1 LILSATLFDYS
12 PLLILYWLG
21 EFGLEY
27 AIGGREMTEK
37 TTPREKV
44 AIVTLGCEKNLV
56 DSDMMAH
63 LIDEKGYELVDNP
76 DDATVVIVNTC
87 GFIDAAKEES
97 VNKILDMAELKESG
111 KLKSLVVA
119 GCLTQR
125 YKEDLLH
132 EIPEV
137 DGIVGTGD
145 FMSIINVIEDTLIG
159 KRTSLIGNPV
169 FNYEQVVKRKV
180 KEGTYTTYTKI
191 AEGCDNNCTF
201 CSIPLMRG
209 KFRSRSIES
218 IVEEATYLATK
229 GIVEISLI
237 AQDSTNYGMDLYG
250 KLMLPELLNRL
261 SEVDGIEWVRLHYA
275 YPGFFT
281 DELIETFAKN
291 PKVCKYIDMPLQ
303 HSEDAIL
310 KRMRRPG
317 RQTDIRK
324 LVAKI
329 RAEVPD
335 VALRTSL
342 IVGFPGETE
351 EDFLKLCDFV
361 KDIKFDRL
369 GVFTYS
375 NEDDTPATRLPDQID
390 EDVKEKRANILMEIQ
405 REIAN
410 EKNGQYVGKVLD
422 VLVERY
428 EGRNN
433 IYVGRTQYDAP
444 EIDGEVFISN
454 YQGELGKIV
463 KVRITHSYDY
473 DLAGEVI

>member
-1 LILSATLFDYS
+1 
-12 PLLILYWLG
+12 
-21 EFGLEY
+21 
-27 AIGGREMTEK
+27 MTEK
-37 TTPREKV
+37 TTSRERV

-56 DSDMMAH
+56 DSEMMAH
-63 LIDEKGYELVDNP
+63 LIDEKGYELVDDP
-76 DDATVVIVNTC
+76 AEATVVIVNTC

-125 YKEDLLH
+125 YKEDILQ

-145 FMSIINVIEDTLIG
+145 FMSITNIIEESLSG
-159 KRTSLIGNPV
+159 KKPIYVGNPV
-169 FNYEQVVKRKV
+169 FTYEEVVKRKV
-180 KEGTYTTYTKI
+180 KAGTYTAYLKI
-191 AEGCDNNCTF
+191 AEGCDNACTF

-209 KFRSRSIES
+209 AFRSRTIES
-218 IVEEATYLATK
+218 ILEEARYLVSQ

-237 AQDSTNYGMDLYG
+237 AQDSTNYGTDIYDG
-250 KLMLPELLNRL
+250 KHMLATLLNRL
-261 SEVDGIEWVRLHYA
+261 SEIEGLQWIRLHYA

-281 DELIETFAKN
+281 DELIEVFATN

-317 RQTDIRK
+317 RQRDIRE
-324 LVAKI
+324 LIAKI
-329 RAEVPD
+329 RGQVPD
-335 VALRTSL
+335 VAIRTSL

-351 EDFLKLCDFV
+351 TDFANLCAFI
-361 KDIKFDRL
+361 KEIKFDRL

-375 NEDDTPATRLPDQID
+375 NEDDTPAMRLPDQID
-390 EDVKEKRANILMEIQ
+390 EETKEKRANILMEIQ
-405 REIAN
+405 REIASERN
-410 EKNGQYVGKVLD
+410 SRFVGQIIPVLI
-422 VLVERY
+422 ERY
-428 EGRNN
+428 EGRND

-444 EIDGEVFISN
+444 EIDGEVFVAG
-454 YQGELGKIV
+454 YKGKLGKIV
-463 KVRITHSYDY
+463 NVRITHSYEY

>member
-1 LILSATLFDYS
+1 
-12 PLLILYWLG
+12 
-21 EFGLEY
+21 
-27 AIGGREMTEK
+27 MTEK
-37 TTPREKV
+37 VGTREKV

-76 DDATVVIVNTC
+76 EEATVVIVNTC

-97 VNKILDMAELKESG
+97 VNKILEMGELKESG

-125 YKEDLLH
+125 YKEDILN

-145 FMSIINVIEDTLIG
+145 FMSITGIIEESLEG
-159 KRTSLIGNPV
+159 KRPIFVGNPI
-169 FNYEQVVKRKV
+169 FTYEDVVKRKV
-180 KEGTYTTYTKI
+180 KQGTYSAYIKI
-191 AEGCDNNCTF
+191 AEGCDNACTF

-209 KFRSRSIES
+209 GFRSRTIES
-218 IVEEATYLATK
+218 ILEEARHLAAQ
-229 GIVEISLI
+229 GVVEVSLI
-237 AQDSTNYGMDLYG
+237 AQDSTNYGTDIYDG

-261 SEVDGIEWVRLHYA
+261 AEVEGIEWIRLHYA

-281 DELIETFAKN
+281 DELIHTFATN
-291 PKVCKYIDMPLQ
+291 PKVCKYVDMPLQ
-303 HSEDAIL
+303 HSEDHIL

-317 RQTDIRK
+317 RQTDIRA

-329 RAEVPD
+329 RAQVPD

-351 EDFLKLCDFV
+351 EDFERLSEFV
-361 KDIKFDRL
+361 KDIRFDRL

-375 NEDDTPATRLPDQID
+375 NEDDTPASRLPDHVD
-390 EDVKEKRANILMEIQ
+390 EEFKEKRANMLMEIQ
-405 REIAN
+405 REVAGDR
-410 EKNGQYVGKVLD
+410 NGRFVGQVLD
-422 VLVERY
+422 VLIERY
-428 EGRNN
+428 EGRND

-444 EIDGEVFISN
+444 EIDGEVFVTGFK
-454 YQGELGKIV
+454 GELGTIV
-463 KVRITHSYDY
+463 KVKITHSYEY
-473 DLAGEVI
+473 DLAGEVV